1 MSETPPFDGPPAAP
15 AAPGQPIGGSGPGV
29 WDPEFFQN
37 PYPTYAWLREND
49 PVRGIT
55 WPGPPGHAWLV
66 TRYQDV
72 HAGQADSRLRHDLTA
87 FMAELGIPEPPAIGG
102 DVARLL
108 GRNLTLLDAPDH
120 PRLRSVLA
128 RFFTKKRIEGM
139 RPRIETLAD
148 GLLDQLAERAGD
160 GPVDLVRD
168 FAWKLPLAVVCELLG
183 VPAEDHELFGYGT
196 DASRDQGATGDYAAG
211 AVVAVERLR
220 ALIGEKRANPAD
232 DAFTSFVRALDAGEF
247 LDEDEVIAQAML
259 FVVAGHETT
268 VDLLGNGVHA
278 LLSNPDQLK
287 QLTADPSLLPN
298 AVEEVLR
305 YYPPTDIV
313 TPQYTAEP
321 IRFGDVEVDRHQIVI
336 LSRASANRD
345 PERYPDP
352 ERFDITRNTA
362 GHLAFGHGAHYCVG
376 GMVARIEGQTVFGRI
391 FDRFPELRHATAPE
405 EVRWKSNP
413 VARGLVSLPV
423 DLGTPRRPG
432 KTA

>member
-1 MSETPPFDGPPAAP
+1 MSETPQAGGPPP
-15 AAPGQPIGGSGPGV
+15 LPGQPIGGSGPGV
-29 WDPEFFQN
+29 WDPDFFQD
-37 PYPTYAWLREND
+37 PFPVYSWLRDND

-55 WPGPPGHAWLV
+55 WPGPPGRAWLV
-66 TRYQDV
+66 TRYEDV
-72 HAGQADSRLRHDLTA
+72 HHGQADSRLRHDLNP
-87 FMAELGIPEPPAIGG
+87 FMAEMGIPEPPAIGG

-120 PRLRSVLA
+120 PRLRSVMA
-128 RFFTKKRIEGM
+128 RFFTKKRIEGI
-139 RPRIETLAD
+139 RPRVEALTD
-148 GLLDQLAERAGD
+148 TLLDDLAERAGG

-183 VPAEDHELFGYGT
+183 VPEEDHELFGYGT
-196 DASRDQGATGDYAAG
+196 DASRDQGATGAYAAG
-211 AVVAVERLR
+211 AVIAVERLR
-220 ALIGEKRANPAD
+220 ALIGEKRARPGD
-232 DAFTSFVRALDAGEF
+232 DAFTAFVGALDSGEF

-278 LLSNPDQLK
+278 LLSEPDQLK
-287 QLTADPSLLPN
+287 QLTADPSLVTN

-321 IRFGDVEVDRHQIVI
+321 VTFGDVTVDRNEIVI

-345 PERYPDP
+345 PARYPDP
-352 ERFDITRNTA
+352 DRFDITRNTA

-376 GMVARIEGQTVFGRI
+376 GMVARTEGRAVFGRI
-391 FDRFPELRHATAPE
+391 FDRFPEMRHAEGPGS
-405 EVRWKSNP
+405 VRWKSNP
-413 VARGLVSLPV
+413 VARGLTALPV
-423 DLGTPRRPG
+423 DLGEPRRPG
-432 KTA
+432 ART